1 MQGLSCLLS
10 SLELWKSLLSTCIIN
25 MHVYVYVYIYIYN
38 AFSIVCLIVTSC
50 KDDPNQR

>member
-10 SLELWKSLLSTCIIN
+10 TLKLWKSLLSTCIIS
-25 MHVYVYVYIYIYN
+25 MHVYVYIYIYN

-50 KDDPNQR
+50 KDDPNQL